1 MNEGPSTVEHLGGF
15 RGGGETEKKREGEP
29 EELEG
34 DSEEGE
40 FEVSGP
46 RRKKKEPTRRKTE
59 TKEFSK
65 TTVMGSQR
73 TF

>member
-1 MNEGPSTVEHLGGF
+1 MNEGPSTVEHLGGV
-15 RGGGETEKKREGEP
+15 RGVRTEKKREEEPGE
-29 EELEG
+29 L
-34 DSEEGE
+34 EGE

-46 RRKKKEPTRRKTE
+46 RREKEEPPRRKTE

-65 TTVMGSQR
+65 TTVMCSQR